1 MHAKE
6 RIKHRS
12 QQLNEA
18 TIIWGV
24 LSIHHSESPSF
35 PALPQLRG
43 GSNPQEF

>member
-18 TIIWGV
+18 IIIWGV
-24 LSIHHSESPSF
+24 LSIRHSQSPF
-35 PALPQLRG
+35 PAFPQLRG